1 MKAKIIIWGWVASF
15 ILLFA
20 GIGTVESYEFG
31 SREESL
37 GWMLCVPWVV
47 FSLLLVSN
55 EKECLEEIDR
65 IGNWFDHFLDED

>member
-31 SREESL
+31 SQEEAL
-37 GWMLCVPWVV
+37 GWMLCMPWVV
-47 FSLLLVSN
+47 FSLLLGSTTSWMKIER
-55 EKECLEEIDR
+55 EKEGIPDSSVR
-65 IGNWFDHFLDED
+65 